1 MDMYGSLFSI
11 YWVDIV
17 KWVIM
22 FIRLSFRTYH
32 QQHKNEDISE
42 LSTRVTLM
50 GDADDPWNI
59 GGIVISSNTMRRFVK
74 TSLEIEYA

>member
-1 MDMYGSLFSI
+1 
-11 YWVDIV
+11 
-17 KWVIM
+17 M

-59 GGIVISSNTMRRFVK
+59 GGIVIRLQHNEKVRENLLRDRIRLTFS
-74 TSLEIEYA
+74 